1 MSRTARIYNPE
12 GRRFLE
18 ENLYCTYCGNA
29 NAFQIDLKLK
39 HLLKSESGYVS
50 VELLK
55 SYSDR
60 VMNVI
65 KNNLDRLLEKGW
77 EGKPRFRCAN
87 CNEAE
92 SLDLQGRVYD
102 YCSYNFC
109 PGCFSCGEF
118 IKKDDLLEMCT
129 ECITEKDGA
138 IDEEE
143 CIYNCPNYDAGLTE
157 VMSHYDLNLGDIVKS
172 LGY

>member
-1 MSRTARIYNPE
+1 MSRTIRIYNPE
-12 GRRFLE
+12 ERRFLE
-18 ENLYCTYCGNA
+18 DNLYCTYCGNA

-39 HLLKSESGYVS
+39 HLLKSESGCVS

-60 VMNVI
+60 VMNII
-65 KNNLDRLLEKGW
+65 KNNVDKLLEKGF

-87 CNEAE
+87 CNEDQ

-109 PGCFSCGEF
+109 PGCFTCGIWIE
-118 IKKDDLLEMCT
+118 KDDLINMCT
-129 ECITEKDGA
+129 ECITEKEGEVE
-138 IDEEE
+138 DED
-143 CIYNCPNYDAGLTE
+143 CIYNCPNYDNGLSE
-157 VMSHYDLNLGDIVKS
+157 AMDHYSLSLQEIKKNLG
-172 LGY
+172 Y

>member
-1 MSRTARIYNPE
+1 MSRTVRIYNPE
-12 GRRFLE
+12 ERRFLE
-18 ENLYCTYCGNA
+18 DNLYCTYCGNA
-29 NAFQIDLKLK
+29 TAFQIDLKLK
-39 HLLKSESGYVS
+39 YFLKSESYCVS

-65 KNNLDRLLEKGW
+65 KNNVDKLLEKGW

-92 SLDLQGRVYD
+92 SLDLQDRVYD

-109 PGCFSCGEF
+109 PGCFTCGLWIE
-118 IKKDDLLEMCT
+118 KDDLINMCT
-129 ECITEKDGA
+129 ECITEKEGE
-138 IDEEE
+138 IEDED
-143 CIYNCPNYDAGLTE
+143 CIYNCPNYDNGLTE
-157 VMSHYDLNLGDIVKS
+157 VMAHFSLNLEEIKKDLN
-172 LGY
+172 Y

>member
-1 MSRTARIYNPE
+1 MSRTIRIYSPE
-12 GRRFLE
+12 ERRFLE
-18 ENLYCTYCGNA
+18 DSLYCTYCGNS

-39 HLLKSESGYVS
+39 HLLKSESGCVS

-60 VMNVI
+60 VMNII
-65 KNNLDRLLEKGW
+65 KNNVDKLLEKGF

-87 CNEAE
+87 CNEDQ

-109 PGCFSCGEF
+109 PGCFTCGIWIE
-118 IKKDDLLEMCT
+118 KDDLINMCT
-129 ECITEKDGA
+129 ECITEKEGEVE
-138 IDEEE
+138 DED
-143 CIYNCPNYDAGLTE
+143 CIYNCPNYDNGLSE
-157 VMSHYDLNLGDIVKS
+157 AMDHYSLSLQEIKKNLG
-172 LGY
+172 Y

>member
-1 MSRTARIYNPE
+1 MSRTVRIYNPE
-12 GRRFLE
+12 ERRFLE
-18 ENLYCTYCGNA
+18 DNLYCTYCGNA
-29 NAFQIDLKLK
+29 AAFQIDLKLK
-39 HLLKSESGYVS
+39 HLLKSESGCIS

-65 KNNLDRLLEKGW
+65 AKNVDKLLEKGW
-77 EGKPRFRCAN
+77 EGKPQFRCAN
-87 CNEAE
+87 CDESQ

-109 PGCFSCGEF
+109 PGCFTCGIWIE
-118 IKKDDLLEMCT
+118 KDDLINMCT
-129 ECITEKDGA
+129 ECITDKDGA
-138 IDEEE
+138 IEDED
-143 CIYNCPNYDAGLTE
+143 CVYNCPNYDNGLTE
-157 VMSHYDLNLGDIVKS
+157 VMDHYDLSLDIIKKD

>member
-1 MSRTARIYNPE
+1 MSRTVRIYNPE
-12 GRRFLE
+12 ERSFLE
-18 ENLYCTYCGNA
+18 DNLYCTYCGNA
-29 NAFQIDLKLK
+29 TAFQIDLKLK
-39 HLLKSESGYVS
+39 HLLKCESGCVS

-65 KNNLDRLLEKGW
+65 KNNVDKLLAKGW
-77 EGKPRFRCAN
+77 EGQPRFRCAN

-109 PGCFSCGEF
+109 PGCFTCGLWIE
-118 IKKDDLLEMCT
+118 KDDLINMCT
-129 ECITEKDGA
+129 ECITEKEGE
-138 IDEEE
+138 IEDED
-143 CIYNCPNYDAGLTE
+143 CIYNCPNYDNGLTE
-157 VMSHYDLNLGDIVKS
+157 VMAHFSLNLEEIKKDLN
-172 LGY
+172 Y